1 MNFIL
6 SVLINSI
13 ITALVLLL
21 MWLFI
26 LGFSIISEKM
36 EELDRKGKNIIN
48 IVITVLAIIFFG
60 FCITKAGMT
69 YRIF

>member
-1 MNFIL
+1 MNFML

-13 ITALVLLL
+13 IMALVLLS

-26 LGFSIISEKM
+26 LGFSIILEKM
-36 EELDRKGKNIIN
+36 EELDRKGKNIVN